1 MANTSRPNNPQ
12 RAGATGASKAEVVTA
27 HDDHSAQDALIG
39 TDGARNRSNVSWG
52 AIFAGVVTF
61 LALTVTLSMAS
72 AAMGLGGAT
81 GMATGIWTLIALAVS
96 LAVAG
101 YVSGALATRS
111 GLFHGLLTWATSLL
125 AIVVLAGWLGG
136 SLLGSVGNMA
146 GQVVQSGQVNTQQ
159 VEDAARQAGQQ
170 VQPPTQQQIDQAARD
185 TSTGAWWAFAGT
197 LIGAAGAAAAGAAG
211 ARSVIRRD
219 TEVTTAVRK

>member
-1 MANTSRPNNPQ
+1 MANASRPNNPNH
-12 RAGATGASKAEVVTA
+12 AATSGASQAEVVTA
-27 HDDHSAQDALIG
+27 HDDHSVQDALIG
-39 TDGARNRSNVSWG
+39 SDSARGRSNVSWG

-72 AAMGLGGAT
+72 AAMGLGGAS

-101 YVSGALATRS
+101 YVSGAMAARG

-125 AIVVLAGWLGG
+125 SIVVLAGWLGG
-136 SLLGSVGNMA
+136 SLLGSFGNMA
-146 GQVVQSGQVNTQQ
+146 GQVAQSGQINTQQ
-159 VEDAARQAGQQ
+159 VEDAAREAGQQ
-170 VQPPTQQQIDQAARD
+170 VQPPSQEQVDQAARD
-185 TSTGAWWAFAGT
+185 ASAGTWWAFAGT
-197 LIGAAGAAAAGAAG
+197 IIGAVGAAGAGAAG

-219 TEVTTAVRK
+219 TEIRH